1 MLPGYGEICTTSPE
15 GEELVIIAPILC
27 RMSIR
32 KDGAKITIYVKTTVL
47 TKGSTNVKGFEDIL
61 VFLTMSGPSLA
72 IDTRSKSCIT
82 RQTAD

>member
-27 RMSIR
+27 RKSIR
-32 KDGAKITIYVKTTVL
+32 KDAAKITIYLKTTVL
-47 TKGSTNVKGFEDIL
+47 TKGSTNVKGFEEIL
-61 VFLTMSGPSLA
+61 AFLTMSGPSFA
-72 IDTRSKSCIT
+72 IDTRSKSYII

>member
-32 KDGAKITIYVKTTVL
+32 KDGAKITIYAKTTVL
-47 TKGSTNVKGFEDIL
+47 TKGSTNVKGFDDIL
-61 VFLTMSGPSLA
+61 VFLTISDPSFA
-72 IDTRSKSCIT
+72 IDTRSKSCII